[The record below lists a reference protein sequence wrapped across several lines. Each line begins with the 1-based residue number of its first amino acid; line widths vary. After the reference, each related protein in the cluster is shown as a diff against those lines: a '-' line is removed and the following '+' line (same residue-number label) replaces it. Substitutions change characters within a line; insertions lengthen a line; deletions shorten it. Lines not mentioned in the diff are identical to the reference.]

1 MTLTEPLVR
10 ADTEGV
16 IPTLILAGLIVGRW
30 WMAAVAAVVWPI
42 ALAVTLTDGR
52 GLATLVA
59 GALLAI
65 ANTLVGV
72 AVHKAV
78 VWPWRHAHAT
88 AGR

>member
-1 MTLTEPLVR
+1 
-10 ADTEGV
+10 V
-16 IPTLILAGLIVGRW
+16 IPTLIVAGLIVGRW

-42 ALAVTLTDGR
+42 VLAVTLTDGR

-72 AVHKAV
+72 AVHKTV
-78 VWPWRHAHAT
+78 VWPWRHARAT